1 MLRLD
6 MTATVRQGSG
16 KGAARSLRR
25 EGKTPAILYG
35 VKAEP
40 VALSLESALLRK
52 ILMQV
57 HGRNAVVSLAV
68 EADGVTSSHH
78 VMVREIQKDPV
89 TEALIHVD
97 FFEISLDKERVYSVP
112 LNCVGVAKGVDLGGF
127 MNVVKPFVHV
137 KGLPLDIPDTV
148 DTDVSALNIGDAI
161 TCQTLSVPDSVTL
174 LEDAEAACVMV
185 THLKQVVEETTEEEE
200 VEEEGAPAAEEGA
213 AEEAAA

>member
-1 MLRLD
+1 MLQLD

-40 VALSLESALLRK
+40 VALSLESVMLRK

-57 HGRNAVVSLAV
+57 HGRNAVVTLAV

-89 TEALIHVD
+89 TETLIHVD
-97 FFEISLDKERVYSVP
+97 FFEISLDKGRVYAVP
-112 LNCVGVAKGVDLGGF
+112 LNCIGVAKGVELGGF
-127 MNVVKPFVHV
+127 MNVVKPFLQV
-137 KGLPLDIPDTV
+137 KGLPMDIPDMI

-161 TCQTLSVPDSVTL
+161 TCQTLNVPDAVTL

-185 THLKQVVEETTEEEE
+185 THLKQVVEEETEEEE
-200 VEEEGAPAAEEGA
+200 VEEEGATAEEGA